1 MRIFQAGLKVSG
13 RVCGVFF
20 VSRLDTVRI
29 RGGAYIMMRALW
41 TGATGMIAQQ
51 ANVDTISNNLANVNT
66 TGYKTATAEF
76 KSLLYQTVQA
86 TSTNSEGK
94 FKPVGVQVG
103 LGVRN
108 SAISTKF
115 SQGSLLETGGSFD
128 FAIEGE
134 GFFMVQMDDG
144 STAYTRDGN
153 LVMAIGNDGYSLTNS
168 AGNPIL
174 DTNLNPIVLSTDYAI
189 EDISVD
195 RFGNFM
201 VKEADGNAHGI
212 GIQLGIAL
220 FNNPG
225 GLNKIGGSN
234 YAETG
239 ASGEA
244 RITTAGAVG
253 TKIVNGYLE
262 GSNVQVVDEMV
273 NLIVAQRAYEFNSKV
288 INASDEMLQQAN
300 NLRS

>member
-1 MRIFQAGLKVSG
+1 
-13 RVCGVFF
+13 
-20 VSRLDTVRI
+20 
-29 RGGAYIMMRALW
+29 MMRALW

-51 ANVDTISNNLANVNT
+51 TNVDNIGNNLANVNT
-66 TGYKTATAEF
+66 TGFKNGMVEF
-76 KSLLYQTVQA
+76 KSLLYQTIQG
-86 TSTNSEGK
+86 TSTDSEGK

-108 SAISTKF
+108 SAISTDF
-115 SQGSLLETGGSFD
+115 RQGSLLETGGDFD

-134 GFFMVQMDDG
+134 GFFMVKLDDG

-153 LVMAIGNDGYSLTNS
+153 LVMAIGTDGYTLTNS
-168 AGNPIL
+168 SGNPIL
-174 DTNLNPIVLSTDYAI
+174 DVDGNPIVVPDTYKI
-189 EDISVD
+189 EDVTVD

-201 VKEADGNAHGI
+201 AKGEDGNAHSI
-212 GIQLGIAL
+212 GVQIGIAL

-225 GLNKIGGSN
+225 GLSKVGGSN

-244 RITTAGAVG
+244 RITTAGTVG